1 MTEDAHAI
9 VEELPPLNVLGTI
22 RRRLLRG
29 SSWVLVGRII
39 SIILGVVINAL
50 LARLLTPDEF
60 GAYFTCFTMV
70 ILGSLIAQ
78 LGLDR
83 AIVRLI
89 SAALGTGQPGKARH
103 AIERIFAI
111 GSMGAL
117 GMGVAMAI
125 LGPWVARN
133 VYDSE
138 LVASVSLLTAGWLVA
153 TSLKSLFVEA
163 FRGLQRFDLAT
174 LLDTVLL
181 DVLWATCFGALF
193 LVGTHVS
200 LAATIGISAGT
211 TMPLVFV
218 SGWVLLRRTLA
229 MTGTGRVARGEI
241 LAIAWP
247 SLITN
252 VASYFLSTGVDL
264 LVLASFRPESE
275 VALYGAAA
283 RLVVLVAT
291 PLWILRGVLP
301 PLIAELHAQGRR
313 RTLERTL
320 RAGATLAGLPSLM
333 ILLVFVVFG
342 RSVLGHVYGPY
353 YSQGA
358 LVLTLLSLGRL
369 ISVWAGASGVT
380 LIMTGHQ
387 KAMMYLT
394 VSTGGLSVAGGVL
407 LAPRFGGPGVAA
419 ATLTMAIVQNVL
431 QVVIAKRTVG
441 VWTFMELSPR
451 ALREFFFRKGSGR
464 SRSPQS
470 PGSDPGNDVS

>member
-1 MTEDAHAI
+1 MSEDPHAA
-9 VEELPPLNVLGTI
+9 VDELPQLNVLGTV

-29 SSWVLVGRII
+29 SSWVLVGRIVTI
-39 SIILGVVINAL
+39 VLGVVINAL

-70 ILGSLIAQ
+70 VLGSLIAQ

-83 AIVRLI
+83 AVVRLI

-111 GSMGAL
+111 GSMGSLA
-117 GMGVAMAI
+117 MGAAMAV
-125 LGPWVARN
+125 LGPWLARN
-133 VYDSE
+133 VYHSE

-153 TSLKSLFVEA
+153 TSLQSLFVEA

-174 LLDTVLL
+174 MLDAVLL
-181 DVLWATCFGALF
+181 DVLWASCFGALF
-193 LVGTHVS
+193 LLGTHVT
-200 LAATIGISAGT
+200 LGATIAISAGT
-211 TMPLVFV
+211 TMLLVLI

-229 MTGTGRVARGEI
+229 MRGAGRVARGEI

-252 VASYFLSTGVDL
+252 VASYLLSTGVDL
-264 LVLASFRPESE
+264 LVLAAFRPESE
-275 VALYGAAA
+275 VALYGAAT

-320 RAGATLAGLPSLM
+320 RAGATLAGLPSLL
-333 ILLVFVVFG
+333 ILVVFVLFG
-342 RSVLGHVYGPY
+342 RSVLGNVYGPFY
-353 YSQGA
+353 TQGA

-369 ISVWAGASGVT
+369 VSVWAGASGVT

-394 VSTGGLSVAGGVL
+394 VSTGALSVAGGIL

-431 QVVIAKRTVG
+431 QVVIAKRAVG
-441 VWTFMELSPR
+441 VWTFMEVSPR
-451 ALREFFFRKGSGR
+451 ALREFFFRKGSGG
-464 SRSPQS
+464 SRSAQAR
-470 PGSDPGNDVS
+470 GSDPGNDVS